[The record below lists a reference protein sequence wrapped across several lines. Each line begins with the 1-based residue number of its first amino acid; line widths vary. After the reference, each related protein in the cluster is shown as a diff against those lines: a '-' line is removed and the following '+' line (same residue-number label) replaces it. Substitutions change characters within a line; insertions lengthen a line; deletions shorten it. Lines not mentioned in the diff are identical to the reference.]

1 LIPQG
6 KVDCRSIKDVKADE
20 LEGFTQWHFFAG
32 TGLWCHALQLAG
44 IDGEPGICTGSPP
57 CQDNSLAR
65 AIHGERLGLR
75 GVRSGLAFSWLD
87 LVGAVLPRLVLF
99 ENVPGIKRWQA
110 EVTSRLEGL
119 GYRVFVRDLSSA
131 SIGALDSRRRVWI
144 AADRDGAGLEIART
158 AGPSQIECD
167 SWAAAPGDIWQ
178 EDHPATGGL
187 DDGNATRMAT
197 IRAIGNAINPFV
209 AATFIRAYMDSLI
222 ERSEA

>member
-1 LIPQG
+1 
-6 KVDCRSIKDVKADE
+6 
-20 LEGFTQWHFFAG
+20 
-32 TGLWCHALQLAG
+32 
-44 IDGEPGICTGSPP
+44 
-57 CQDNSLAR
+57 
-65 AIHGERLGLR
+65 
-75 GVRSGLAFSWLD
+75 
-87 LVGAVLPRLVLF
+87 
-99 ENVPGIKRWQA
+99 
-110 EVTSRLEGL
+110 
-119 GYRVFVRDLSSA
+119 
-131 SIGALDSRRRVWI
+131 VWI